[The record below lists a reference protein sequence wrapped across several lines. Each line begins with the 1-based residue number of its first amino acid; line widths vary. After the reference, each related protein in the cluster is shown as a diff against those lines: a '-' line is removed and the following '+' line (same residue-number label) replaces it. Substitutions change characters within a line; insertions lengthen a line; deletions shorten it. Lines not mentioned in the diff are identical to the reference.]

1 MQGRATR
8 TAFGLMQRVLGV
20 AVLATLAASLLSVM
34 GIPSA
39 HVVDAGSVLET
50 SAMETAGSG
59 SLPSVTG
66 PVQSAS
72 VQQPAPRSMM
82 KGVDYRSWWP
92 GSYSTSA
99 SDQSMANV
107 RATGANWISII
118 VFGYQKDATAKSIS
132 KGPDTPSDADL
143 KHVIWQAHILGLK
156 VMLKPQMLLSDDP
169 SGASGPIGKRFTS
182 EGEWNAWFSSYQTFV
197 NHYADIA
204 QQNSVDLLCAGTEL
218 WGTTR
223 QSARW
228 RAVISELRHRYDGP
242 ITYSALQSSPG
253 FTGED
258 TSIDWWDALDYV
270 GVSAYYP
277 LTDQDNPTL
286 EQLQAAWQ
294 PWVRLLSGIASRWQ
308 RPVIFTEIGY
318 RNMNGANRRPWDWT
332 LSGTPDLQTQAKCY
346 QAAFD
351 SLWLQPWFA
360 GMFWWEWGTN
370 PDQGEPQ
377 DTGYT
382 PHNRPAEQVLRSWY
396 TNSPPSALLAKL
408 D

>member
-8 TAFGLMQRVLGV
+8 AAFGLMQRVLGV
-20 AVLATLAASLLSVM
+20 SVLAALAVSFLSFT
-34 GIPSA
+34 GITSA

-50 SAMETAGSG
+50 STMDTAGSG

-66 PVQSAS
+66 PVQSAP
-72 VQQPAPRSMM
+72 VQQPPPRSMM
-82 KGVDYRSWWP
+82 KGVNYRSWWP

-118 VFGYQKDATAKSIS
+118 VFGYQKNATAKSIS

-143 KHVIWQAHILGLK
+143 DHVIRQAHTLGLK

-169 SGASGPIGKRFTS
+169 SGASGPIGKGFTKDEQWDS
-182 EGEWNAWFSSYQTFV
+182 WFSSYRGFV
-197 NHYADIA
+197 DHYADIA
-204 QQNSVDLLCAGTEL
+204 QRNNVELLCAGTEL

-242 ITYSALQSSPG
+242 ITYSALESSPG

-258 TSIDWWDALDYV
+258 ASIDWWDALDYI

-277 LTDQDNPTL
+277 LTDQDDPTL
-286 EQLQAAWQ
+286 DQLQAAWQ
-294 PWVRLLSGIASRWQ
+294 PWIRLLSGVASRWQ
-308 RPVIFTEIGY
+308 RPVILTEIGY
-318 RNMNGANRRPWDWT
+318 RSIDGADRRPSDWSR
-332 LSGTPDLQTQAKCY
+332 SGPVDLQAQATCY

-351 SLWLQPWFA
+351 SLWSQPWLA
-360 GMFWWEWGTN
+360 GMFWWEWGTL
-370 PDQGEPQ
+370 PDQGASP
-377 DTGYT
+377 DTGYE
-382 PHNRPAEQVLRSWY
+382 PHNKPAEQILREWY
-396 TNSPPSALLAKL
+396 SRPRADPHLAG
-408 D
+408 